1 MTEREKHEAIVIA
14 AFDVAHSM
22 FERAVLAWDFFGDD
36 ERKKIIDAV
45 LAEAKR
51 VGLGQESAA
60 FSGKPLMTDMTVDEV
75 LQNIQAKCEQ
85 YMDVG
90 TLHPAEL
97 DNVLLFIWRHANEL
111 KGRGLVGR
119 AESQN
124 RTIDEFYGI
133 GRANP
138 PREDRCPECGT
149 LHYGKDQRKIA
160 CPMVRDRRGGWRQL
174 GVCG

>member
-60 FSGKPLMTDMTVDEV
+60 FSGTVDDRGSGSK
-75 LQNIQAKCEQ
+75 LNG
-85 YMDVG
+85 YMDVAS
-90 TLHPAEL
+90 AEL
-97 DNVLLFIWRHANEL
+97 DNVYCSCGGTRV

-119 AESQN
+119 
-124 RTIDEFYGI
+124 
-133 GRANP
+133 
-138 PREDRCPECGT
+138 
-149 LHYGKDQRKIA
+149 RK
-160 CPMVRDRRGGWRQL
+160 
-174 GVCG
+174 

>member
-97 DNVLLFIWRHANEL
+97 DNVLLFVWRHANEL

-119 AESQN
+119 SESQN

-138 PREDRCPECGT
+138 PRESTDAPSVGGCTSGT
-149 LHYGKDQRKIA
+149 TNVTDCLSDG
-160 CPMVRDRRGGWRQL
+160 P
-174 GVCG
+174 

>member
-1 MTEREKHEAIVIA
+1 LPHLMWRTQCLSGLFLPGIFLAMMSEKR
-14 AFDVAHSM
+14 SLTPYLPK
-22 FERAVLAWDFFGDD
+22 RNGWGW
-36 ERKKIIDAV
+36 
-45 LAEAKR
+45 AKSR
-51 VGLGQESAA
+51 LL

-97 DNVLLFIWRHANEL
+97 DNVLLFVWRHANEL

-124 RTIDEFYGI
+124 RTIDEFYGM
-133 GRANP
+133 GKPNP
-138 PREDRCPECGT
+138 PRKRTDARSAGGLISGT
-149 LHYGKDQRKIA
+149 TSPQLRYDT
-160 CPMVRDRRGGWRQL
+160 DRRGGWRQL
-174 GVCG
+174 GVYEG